1 MTTQNRSLVV
11 LVMMSIALLGPSVAG
26 QMRSEASA
34 RDKFVGAWR
43 LVSIETIRPNGEV
56 IYPFY
61 GRHPE
66 GLIMYDNSGWMSVQ
80 IVSDPPAKA
89 PSRSSRE
96 DVIAAPS
103 AEKSSAFDSYYT
115 YCGTWSLDT
124 AQQVV
129 RHHIRQS
136 LIPGEV
142 GEEVVRR
149 YLLDGDRLTLTAKTH
164 EMGEDH
170 ERKIVWQR
178 VPKQSA
184 TK

>member
-1 MTTQNRSLVV
+1 MTIQNRSLVV
-11 LVMMSIALLGPSVAG
+11 LVMMNILLVAPRVAG
-26 QMRSEASA
+26 QSKSDASA
-34 RDKFVGAWR
+34 RQKLVGAWR

-80 IVSDPPAKA
+80 IVSDPPAKV

-96 DVIAAPS
+96 EVMAAPS
-103 AEKSSAFDSYYT
+103 VEKSSAFDSYYT

-142 GEEVVRR
+142 GEDVVRR
-149 YLLDGDRLTLTAKTH
+149 YMLDGDRLTLRAKTH

-170 ERKIVWQR
+170 ERKLVWQR

>member
-1 MTTQNRSLVV
+1 MIQTRSL
-11 LVMMSIALLGPSVAG
+11 LIFVMMSILMLAHSVAA
-26 QMRSEASA
+26 QTKSDSSA
-34 RDKFVGAWR
+34 QEKFVGAWR

-61 GRHPE
+61 GKHPE

-89 PSRSSRE
+89 PSHSSRQE
-96 DVIAAPS
+96 VMAAPTT
-103 AEKSSAFDSYYT
+103 EKSSAFDGYYA

-124 AQQVV
+124 AQQTVT
-129 RHHIRQS
+129 HHIRQS

-142 GEEVVRR
+142 GEDGVRH
-149 YLLDGDRLTLTAKTH
+149 YVLDGDRLILTAKTH
-164 EMGEDH
+164 EMAEDH
-170 ERKIVWQR
+170 ERKLVWQR
-178 VPKQSA
+178 LPQQQT